1 MNLSEKCKR
10 NKRYAS
16 SSDHDYDS
24 SSEDRFSQATD
35 NPKRSTASTLTINSA
50 IAQEN
55 SVSDIVVVVLA
66 AASRQEAPTTKKIA
80 SKTLKYNIL
89 IGDSTLPHGKCAR
102 MAVSITSRSLNSL
115 LGVDGKEGTVMMT
128 PMKNVT
134 NDGSEHAFDLGM
146 LQPGD
151 IVRFNNVEI
160 HKRYENEYTSIS
172 SPGKRKQE
180 FMSNNNENNQT
191 TQLLK
196 SIVCDLRT
204 SYKVPCAGPPVARI
218 CRIIPES
225 ATLESSE
232 HHLQWEQNIPRS
244 FETSRDVVEDLA
256 RYYCRCARPRD
267 LSNTL
272 VLPTTQAC
280 QRRRI
285 RDINTDNIVSHVLV
299 KVLRC
304 ERAKSL
310 FTTPTKSPTEPRI
323 THATLADG
331 QGNDDMIGIAASVR
345 FERVA
350 GTTPLL
356 PKGISTTLLQAM
368 ALGKFV
374 LITNVTSQSL
384 NPVAVGKEYLRL
396 VPTVDTTATIITPEH
411 PYYVKS
417 EMSQRRNID
426 SYASQPLTLERASQ
440 LLSLTQHDSQEK
452 RDARCLMAIEAP
464 LIDIFVD
471 GVSASLVEG
480 ACWENPRA
488 LSNFLIHR
496 PSIST
501 GLDAI
506 KLQPSYR
513 SATFL
518 LDPKFVSREIVV
530 NADGNA
536 LKLLCMDVPIEDM
549 IIEDNCIDASTHP
562 YLLHVGQLL
571 KSLCEEDVRI
581 RWVLEQEDECNWF
594 ATNASL
600 LEI

>member
-1 MNLSEKCKR
+1 MNQSEKCNR
-10 NKRYAS
+10 NRRYT
-16 SSDHDYDS
+16 SSDDHYDS
-24 SSEDRFSQATD
+24 SSEDRFSQASD
-35 NPKRSTASTLTINSA
+35 NPNQSTASNLTINSV
-50 IAQEN
+50 IGQEN
-55 SVSDIVVVVLA
+55 SVTDIVVVVLA
-66 AASRQEAPTTKKIA
+66 AASRQEASMTKSA
-80 SKTLKYNIL
+80 SKPLKYNIL
-89 IGDSTLPHGKCAR
+89 IGDSTIPSGKCAR
-102 MAVSITSRSLNSL
+102 MAVSITSQSLASL
-115 LGVDGKEGTVMMT
+115 LGTNGKEGIGMMT
-128 PMKNVT
+128 PMKIDT

-160 HKRYENEYTSIS
+160 HKNYEKESTTIS

-180 FMSNNNENNQT
+180 SMLNGESDQT

-196 SIVCDLRT
+196 SIMCDLRT
-204 SYKVPCAGPPVARI
+204 SYKVPCAGPPLARI
-218 CRIIPES
+218 CRIIPEA
-225 ATLESSE
+225 ATLESPE
-232 HHLQWEQNIPRS
+232 YHLQWERHIGRG
-244 FETSRDVVEDLA
+244 FETSKDVVADLA
-256 RYYCRCARPRD
+256 RYYCKCARPRD
-267 LSNTL
+267 LSHTL

-280 QRRRI
+280 LRRRI

-310 FTTPTKSPTEPRI
+310 FMTPTKSPTEPRI

-331 QGNDDMIGIAASVR
+331 QGNDDIIGIAASLSL
-345 FERVA
+345 ERVA
-350 GTTPLL
+350 GTTSLL
-356 PKGISTTLLQAM
+356 PKGVSTTLLQAM
-368 ALGKFV
+368 AEGKFV
-374 LITNVTSQSL
+374 LLTNVKSL
-384 NPVAVGKEYLRL
+384 SVNPVAAGKEYLGL
-396 VPTVDTTATIITPEH
+396 VPTVGTTATIITPEH

-464 LIDIFVD
+464 LRDIFVD
-471 GVSASLVEG
+471 GVSASLVES
-480 ACWENPRA
+480 AYWDKPRP
-488 LSNFLIHR
+488 LSNFLVNR

-513 SATFL
+513 SATLL

-549 IIEDNCIDASTHP
+549 IIDDDCIDASTHP
-562 YLLHVGQLL
+562 YLLHVGRLL

-594 ATNASL
+594 VINATL
-600 LEI
+600 TEI

>member
-1 MNLSEKCKR
+1 MDQSEKCNR
-10 NKRYAS
+10 NRRYT
-16 SSDHDYDS
+16 SSDDHYDS

-35 NPKRSTASTLTINSA
+35 NPKQSTASHLTLNSV
-50 IAQEN
+50 IGQEN
-55 SVSDIVVVVLA
+55 SVTDIVVVVLA
-66 AASRQEAPTTKKIA
+66 AASRQEASTTKFA
-80 SKTLKYNIL
+80 SKPLKYNIL
-89 IGDSTLPHGKCAR
+89 IGDSSGKCAR
-102 MAVSITSRSLNSL
+102 MAVSVTSQRLASL
-115 LGVDGKEGTVMMT
+115 LGVDGKEGIGMMT
-128 PMKNVT
+128 PMKIDT

-160 HKRYENEYTSIS
+160 HKNYENESTGIS
-172 SPGKRKQE
+172 SPGKRKQQS
-180 FMSNNNENNQT
+180 MSNDENDQT

-196 SIVCDLRT
+196 SIMCDLRT
-204 SYKVPCAGPPVARI
+204 SYKIPCAGPPLARI
-218 CRIIPES
+218 CRIIPEA
-225 ATLESSE
+225 ATLQSSDY
-232 HHLQWEQNIPRS
+232 HLQWEQNIPRS
-244 FETSRDVVEDLA
+244 FETSKDVVADLA
-256 RYYCRCARPRD
+256 RYYCKCARPRD
-267 LSNTL
+267 LSHTL

-310 FTTPTKSPTEPRI
+310 FMTPTKSATEPRI

-331 QGNDDMIGIAASVR
+331 QGNDDMIGIAASVSL
-345 FERVA
+345 ERVA

-356 PKGISTTLLQAM
+356 PKGISATLLQAM
-368 ALGKFV
+368 AEGKFV
-374 LITNVTSQSL
+374 LVTNVTSQSM
-384 NPVAVGKEYLRL
+384 NPIATGKEYLAL
-396 VPTVDTTATIITPEH
+396 VPTVDTTATIITPDH

-452 RDARCLMAIEAP
+452 GDARCLMAIEAP
-464 LIDIFVD
+464 LRDIFVD
-471 GVSASLVEG
+471 GISASLVEG
-480 ACWENPRA
+480 AYWDKPRA
-488 LSNFLIHR
+488 LSNFLIHK

-506 KLQPSYR
+506 KLQSSYR
-513 SATFL
+513 SATLL
-518 LDPKFVSREIVV
+518 LDPRFVSREIVV

-549 IIEDNCIDASTHP
+549 IIEDDCIDASTHP
-562 YLLHVGQLL
+562 YLLHVGRLL
-571 KSLCEEDVRI
+571 KSFCEEDVRI

-594 ATNASL
+594 VINATL
-600 LEI
+600 TEI